1 MTNLSSCTYQQQTIP
16 HNTEWNAE
24 LCVQCLCDNG
34 AVECGRVAC
43 PEAKCHS
50 GEITHT
56 PPGQCCPQCIPAGR
70 SCTYE
75 GEHHRDGTTWTPL
88 PCTKCVCTDGQ
99 HQCYPVQCPPVVC
112 AETETLE
119 TLPGTCCPSCHGF
132 NSTCKEGSGE
142 YKTGEQWHRDPCTLC
157 VCIGGTVVCTLKECM
172 DLIICNH
179 NEKKVTRPGDCCP
192 ECVPTHGACDS
203 LDPPRYSG
211 DLWNTSSCEYCMCDK
226 GKVLCHKA
234 SCENLVCFKEEVL
247 IHHPGSCC
255 PQCVIPPSCE
265 LAGQTHKDG
274 SWWKADDCTLC
285 ECHDGVTRCYQE
297 HCPDCPSGHRRNS
310 LLGECCGT
318 CEKITCNPQCT
329 DCEIGA
335 PDNCTSCTNTQLF
348 VQDGRCLHTC
358 RMGFYPS
365 PHGTCL
371 PCDETCYTCIEGSQ
385 FHCEMCQPGLMW
397 KHGECVTQCGL
408 GYYLQNGK
416 CLECAPS
423 CKSCSGP
430 GSDQCVS
437 CSNHAQVVFH
447 GECRD
452 HCPDNFYIRLG
463 KCIACNPTCKT
474 CTPDGSS
481 CASCWQGGHLH
492 QGQCVTRC
500 SSGLYVN
507 RDGSCSE
514 CHPSCET
521 CNGGSNKNCTSCFPG
536 NKISKKGRC
545 RSECDKGQ
553 YLAIDNICK
562 DCESGC
568 EECHAAWGGVG
579 SVCSGCEQREDVPLG
594 SICMEDCPQGHYQE
608 FKACKACGDHCL
620 SCNSPTSCTR
630 CTKNM
635 LVSQGQCVTKC
646 GQGQYEEGATMSCK
660 DCSSHCLHCYSG
672 EECSVCDSTT
682 FLQGRA
688 CVSRCGS
695 GFIPDTKTRECRRNL
710 GPPILKVLNHI
721 EVPDGEIATVD
732 FGLFFVSDPDTPTE
746 DLIVTIVTLPSNGDL
761 VMATEGHDLEIKA
774 GENMTVGEIME
785 GRLRFRHHAG
795 HSDKGMCKLQ
805 VSDNKLT
812 SPYSDLYFQG
822 VMTSAITIATR
833 SLLLAT
839 QGDITVIRS
848 SVLDLHTLADPEN
861 VNITVLQ
868 GPKEGT
874 LVNSLRG
881 LLVRVFSLAN
891 LRSGVIGY
899 SHKGHSGSDSVLLQ
913 GTDGFHVIT
922 FLLNIQIREKESIH
936 PVLMHNRVG
945 HVTLGEKLQIS
956 NDLLLA
962 TVLDEAH
969 TEEVVYTLTP
979 TINNPQEGEVLMVVP
994 IPPSGVG
1001 NGWDDIGEGYMAARL
1016 TRFLQ
1021 RDIDEGRIW
1030 YKNRGTAAFTDF
1042 IRFEVADTGSSTDV
1056 LSDQAFKITV
1066 REKAVPG
1073 PMTHP
1078 TLASGIHLAIKV
1090 LENEL
1095 VPITPASLSFMDH
1108 DTSPAGI
1115 YYEVTRPLGLR
1126 DGSLEHVERPSRNV
1140 HIFTQEDVNNNRII
1154 YRPPAAELG
1163 YKEKEVFF
1171 FFTVSDGNEGEALI
1185 EHKFS
1190 ITLVPVNNQPPR
1202 LTSLPPTLHLAQ
1214 GGSLPIGQAVVSVV
1228 DDDTPL
1234 DNLTITLTRA
1244 PHSGK
1249 LEKMDGK
1256 NWLTLKEGDTF
1267 SYREL
1272 TDNVFQYRHDG
1283 SGTLYDTMQV
1293 VVSDGEHKTA
1303 TSVDVRVLRMDQSA
1317 PHLLPSASCRLV
1329 VKEGT
1334 AQPITR
1340 DVLAFADSDDLDLNL
1355 NILLTKA
1362 TRQGKL
1368 LLGNMQAKAGNTF
1381 TQADINNGKLSFLA
1395 DSEIGQS
1402 HITEI
1407 LIFNVSDISGN
1418 ILPSQTLTVL
1428 IEPDNNLPP
1437 KVEVTKKLKVKEGG
1451 KASLTSDLITVTDL
1465 DTPLSDLVVV
1475 IATKPEHGAIRNI
1488 APAEGSDVIQD
1499 RMVTKFPAED
1509 LQNGYILY
1517 SQSDHVGCEPVSDSV
1532 VFYVE
1537 DGKNRSPPSRL
1548 NISIQGVNDEKP
1560 DIVVEQVFVQEG
1572 QRVVITNNSV
1582 FITDLDTAPSNITLT
1597 VAAPPE
1603 HGILR
1608 IKNATRQLF
1617 EEATLLRKGSNFSY
1631 QEILDGL
1638 LMYGHDG
1645 SQVAVDTF
1653 SLLVTDGNHTSHT
1666 RVPVIMGLI
1675 NDESPRVVVNRG
1687 LRVYAGTNS
1696 KITWEELHC
1705 TDMDSDA
1712 MQLTYTVTK
1721 EPRFGAL
1728 YLGSASHAQ
1737 MVSSKGPV
1745 SSFTQEGVFEGDL
1758 EYHHSQGETTGT
1770 TMFTFI
1776 VSDPEGNNLIDQEFF
1791 ITVLDD
1797 RSPPELVKIVEPV
1810 CEEGSQVTFTLNNL
1824 QFRDMDS
1831 PEEALLY
1838 KLVEAPKLGH
1848 LELTTS
1854 PGDAIVEFHQSDLVS
1869 KSVKYVHTSLSEDQ
1883 LDSFIFSV
1891 SDGANSVTQ
1900 PFTVRISPVD
1910 DSIPFVTN
1918 NGLKVQAGVRKVF
1931 TEFDLKAEDLDT
1943 TEDLLT
1949 FKISQHPQH
1958 GNIERLVDSDWQV
1971 ASSFSMSEIYE
1982 GHVSYM
1988 HDGRKAMEDVV
1999 RLTATD
2005 GTNEQFIVSNNGEF
2019 SLPQTESFD
2028 FHIEIQAKDD
2038 GSPVLEANLGLQFL
2052 EDQGPLTG
2060 NIITSHELRAVD
2072 EDTPATRLEFVVRKA
2087 PDLGRLE
2094 LTTHPGVD
2102 VASFTQED
2110 IDNSLIRYVLTKPG
2124 QAYEDSFTFDLYDSR
2139 PNRVPGNIF
2148 HITWSVVE
2156 FEQPLM
2162 NVTETAGVVLVP
2174 IVRKGYLKQ
2183 YSMVTC
2189 HTQYGTATSS
2199 EQGSRPGQQ
2208 DFVPYMT
2215 QVKFDEWQTKKAC
2228 AIIIND
2234 DSIFEGRETFYVE
2247 LIQPSFTLLG
2257 SSMKISVTIEDLE
2270 DEPVLQFQNA
2280 EYHVKE
2286 GDSYLSANIL
2296 RTGDISST
2304 VSTICYTTSLSAR
2317 GSPLDRLDSGSDYI
2331 SRGNSNSFRVLF
2343 PSGVTVATCDVKII
2357 DDSVAEASEQFDL
2370 QLTLPSYGARLG
2382 ARAHATVVIDGPND
2396 ESSIHFSQ
2404 ASYNFSEDAG
2414 TVSVELVRDGNDL
2427 SHTSTVWCATRLA
2440 NPPSA
2445 AAGHDYIP
2453 STSQITFGPGQ
2464 RSQTCQLTLLDD
2476 TLDPRVEGVETF
2488 SVFLSSAVS
2497 SNLVQPYHATVSID
2511 DTWQDVP
2518 SMSFEESS
2526 YMVDESSGHVSV
2538 QIVRTGDSS
2547 LESSVVCYTQQDFA
2561 LVGVDYV
2568 DRALSEEARIVFLSG
2583 EKVKNC
2589 TVEIVNDD
2597 IFESNETFHM
2607 QLAQPLGSDQYQ
2619 AYVGE
2624 MNSTTVTITNTDD
2637 VPKIQFERSAYSI
2650 PEPSVKD
2657 QITTVMLRVMRFGD
2671 VTRTAS
2677 VRCSTRDGSA
2687 AAGTDFNP
2695 KSQFLVFAEGVKN
2708 LNFTVDVLYNSD
2720 IEWHET
2726 FSIVLGP
2733 DQPAGA
2739 ELGLVST
2746 ATITILD
2753 NDVSGSMV
2761 LPAPP
2766 VVVSL
2771 LQYDSVETGMRV
2783 EPTPGYPLVCVTP
2796 CDPHYPT
2803 YTTTQPLCEQGG
2815 MNQSAM
2821 FYRWEVAVPDLTGA
2835 RPPFIEIS
2843 YNTVFTSVNHITL
2856 DSIYFRPSF
2865 QVRCVVQPLDT
2876 KGNPGIPLK
2885 SNPVLIGRDNGIC
2898 KSSRYSGLP
2907 FSYEAQSFHATL
2919 DYVGTEDKSHP
2930 NTIHVKVKV
2939 PHQDGML
2946 PLISTFP
2953 ISNLKYVLSEPI
2965 YRQQHLCS
2973 NIIIPEERSIL
2984 LQSGFLGNSS
2994 IQPKH
2999 LAAGY
3004 DFPYQFD
3011 PELRDAKTLMFYKY
3025 LNMKEC
3031 LWQFEAWYHMTDL
3044 VDLCGGRAMS
3054 DFQVRGRGQTYLTV
3068 RVPLYVSY
3076 LYAVAPIGWGSLEHM
3091 TELEFSFYYDTV
3103 LWRSGLETRGQL
3115 GGRLQV
3121 MRVVIGDDRRLVVD
3135 IKTQAKF
3142 RGVYVL
3148 SHPTLPGYTSRFV
3161 SKETDIKFDLDLV
3174 WGQNTFDG
3182 PQQLWRATSQ
3192 FSFKDY
3198 SGKYSV
3204 ELIPCTVSGTQ
3215 SYTIHSPMP
3224 CTAQQPLEFEVP
3236 IAFQQSN
3243 RPVPLEYTLNTHFQ
3257 ITNKEQEFFANPFSR
3272 QNVAQSGDNDVAF
3285 AKGDQLYGRVLW
3297 SPEQDLQAAF
3307 SLALERVYICAGRDG
3322 HIPTYDPTGTV
3333 YNSGPQ
3339 YGCIRP
3345 GPDLK
3350 YRFLVLD
3357 RSAPKFTSKQF
3368 EGVRFDAMFAS
3379 ESPQYASLVSVPGM
3393 DGFVLRVDP
3402 LYKVM
3407 SGFQWYLQVIYSIG
3421 PTDSI
3426 FRRKRSALL
3435 SLDKNKRSAADSANM
3450 KYDWLES
3457 NTSKNGT
3464 NIKVLNLNNTQVQE
3478 VIAKTDSEGGINL
3491 LTILLPIICA
3501 VIILLIIS
3509 CVIIII
3515 IRKKRRKRHQR
3526 HVPVHRRNNLEPCPR
3541 NTVIYKGKP
3550 NNPITV
3556 RCSSSLELKQSVVY
3570 KGDHGKSAV
3579 RIKDTNIQKDKNIS
3593 KNNGTEV

>member
-1 MTNLSSCTYQQQTIP
+1 MYRSTMQLQ
-16 HNTEWNAE
+16 E
-24 LCVQCLCDNG
+24 
-34 AVECGRVAC
+34 GRVPSNLC
-43 PEAKCHS
+43 GQLLSRMHDQSFILITQS
-50 GEITHT
+50 GMQSCVFNVSVTTGQWNVGAWPALKPSVTQGRSPT
-56 PPGQCCPQCIPAGR
+56 PHLDSVVLSAYLLAGR
-70 SCTYE
+70 AHTRVNITE
-75 GEHHRDGTTWTPL
+75 MGLHGHHCHVQSVCVRTDNTSAIQYSALLLSVQKRKHWRLYLARAARRVTASTPHAKRAQGS
-88 PCTKCVCTDGQ
+88 TK
-99 HQCYPVQCPPVVC
+99 
-112 AETETLE
+112 LE
-119 TLPGTCCPSCHGF
+119 
-132 NSTCKEGSGE
+132 NSGIVT
-142 YKTGEQWHRDPCTLC
+142 R
-157 VCIGGTVVCTLKECM
+157 
-172 DLIICNH
+172 

-437 CSNHAQVVFH
+437 CSNHAQHVTQHVRHAPLMDPHVPPAGRAAIFTKDSVSR
-447 GECRD
+447 G
-452 HCPDNFYIRLG
+452 
-463 KCIACNPTCKT
+463 A
-474 CTPDGSS
+474 
-481 CASCWQGGHLH
+481 H
-492 QGQCVTRC
+492 Q
-500 SSGLYVN
+500 
-507 RDGSCSE
+507 E

-594 SICMEDCPQGHYQE
+594 SICMEDCPQ
-608 FKACKACGDHCL
+608 ACGDHCL

-660 DCSSHCLHCYSG
+660 G
-672 EECSVCDSTT
+672 
-682 FLQGRA
+682 
-688 CVSRCGS
+688 
-695 GFIPDTKTRECRRNL
+695 NL

-861 VNITVLQ
+861 VNIT
-868 GPKEGT
+868 
-874 LVNSLRG
+874 
-881 LLVRVFSLAN
+881 
-891 LRSGVIGY
+891 
-899 SHKGHSGSDSVLLQ
+899 

-1597 VAAPPE
+1597 
-1603 HGILR
+1603 
-1608 IKNATRQLF
+1608 
-1617 EEATLLRKGSNFSY
+1617 
-1631 QEILDGL
+1631 EILDGL

-1745 SSFTQEGVFEGDL
+1745 SSFTQEGVFE
-1758 EYHHSQGETTGT
+1758 
-1770 TMFTFI
+1770 
-1776 VSDPEGNNLIDQEFF
+1776 
-1791 ITVLDD
+1791 
-1797 RSPPELVKIVEPV
+1797 
-1810 CEEGSQVTFTLNNL
+1810 
-1824 QFRDMDS
+1824 
-1831 PEEALLY
+1831 
-1838 KLVEAPKLGH
+1838 
-1848 LELTTS
+1848 
-1854 PGDAIVEFHQSDLVS
+1854 GDAIVEFHQSDLVS

-2019 SLPQTESFD
+2019 SLPQTESF
-2028 FHIEIQAKDD
+2028 
-2038 GSPVLEANLGLQFL
+2038 ANLGLQFL

-2102 VASFTQED
+2102 VASFTQ
-2110 IDNSLIRYVLTKPG
+2110 
-2124 QAYEDSFTFDLYDSR
+2124 
-2139 PNRVPGNIF
+2139 GNIF

-2199 EQGSRPGQQ
+2199 EQGR
-2208 DFVPYMT
+2208 
-2215 QVKFDEWQTKKAC
+2215 
-2228 AIIIND
+2228 
-2234 DSIFEGRETFYVE
+2234 RETFYVE

-2331 SRGNSNSFRVLF
+2331 SRGN
-2343 PSGVTVATCDVKII
+2343 K
-2357 DDSVAEASEQFDL
+2357 ASEQFDL

-2427 SHTSTVWCATRLA
+2427 SHTST
-2440 NPPSA
+2440 
-2445 AAGHDYIP
+2445 
-2453 STSQITFGPGQ
+2453 
-2464 RSQTCQLTLLDD
+2464 TCQLTLLDD

-2568 DRALSEEARIVFLSG
+2568 DRALSEEARI
-2583 EKVKNC
+2583 VKNC